1 MKRLLVALL
10 VALSVVYFAKVVTIT
25 AWTVGPDNPSVNRF
39 ENLKTAAERLN
50 KILEAAGSDIR
61 VKVEGYFDST
71 DWSSYKSKVVF
82 GLKSKQDVDIIC
94 SGHDDLGSWAKAG
107 YLLPLD
113 DLVKKY
119 WDLGLYDIIPS
130 LWEACKFKG
139 GIYAIPQDTEAR
151 PFYINK
157 KVLKALGWTD
167 AEIEA
172 LPEKVAK
179 GEFTLFDFVEVA
191 KAAKEKGLVEWGLYH
206 RPKMGID
213 YFQLFT
219 SLGADFYDE
228 EKGVY
233 VYDVAKMEEVF
244 KFFYDLTN
252 TWEITPRNIIGTP
265 WSSIHKDVTSGKV
278 LAWLGGT
285 WNWAEWKRDYGKT
298 EQELEDMFVLTPVPK
313 ATADGKPN
321 TLSHPVVYMIP
332 AHSKNP
338 ELAFML
344 LVLASAPDLNM
355 RHAVQSG
362 HLPIRWQQ
370 TVFPEYKKEFIMV
383 EGTKLL
389 PFSSFV
395 PNDDRFNDFNR
406 VIFEGL
412 QMVESGAN
420 PSAVARDVA
429 RRLKV
434 TLKDRIEIIEK

>member
-1 MKRLLVALL
+1 
-10 VALSVVYFAKVVTIT
+10 
-25 AWTVGPDNPSVNRF
+25 
-39 ENLKTAAERLN
+39 
-50 KILEAAGSDIR
+50 
-61 VKVEGYFDST
+61 
-71 DWSSYKSKVVF
+71 
-82 GLKSKQDVDIIC
+82 VDIIC

-252 TWEITPRNIIGTP
+252 TWKITPRNIIGTP

-313 ATADGKPN
+313 ATADGRPN